1 MLADELRQR
10 QTSADRTNAGTSLES
25 RARTN
30 KNKTSAVWERPN
42 LLWNN
47 RPEPVVPS
55 YPGSSLSPIKV
66 RERDGIDLSLS
77 QCSPLTFLYPNSTL
91 QLTPLPLR
99 FQLAVWRFTKKMIHL
114 NHPIFAAEK
123 IIYWNDFTSAKWN
136 KCRPCKNGDDLLKEP
151 GWRNDSFSSK
161 H

>member
-10 QTSADRTNAGTSLES
+10 QTSAGRTNAGTSLES
-25 RARTN
+25 CARIT
-30 KNKTSAVWERPN
+30 KNKTSAVQERPN

-91 QLTPLPLR
+91 QLPPPPPPLPVGRLTVH
-99 FQLAVWRFTKKMIHL
+99 QENDSPKSPHL
-114 NHPIFAAEK
+114 
-123 IIYWNDFTSAKWN
+123 
-136 KCRPCKNGDDLLKEP
+136 CRREDNLLK
-151 GWRNDSFSSK
+151 
-161 H
+161 